1 MPENTV
7 SVCRP
12 GRFGNPFMVGPDRTQ
27 RQAVECFRAW
37 LTTPYITA
45 GIPEKKQAILDGL
58 ESIRGKNLACFC
70 QPGTACHAD
79 VLLDLANTHAEEHDS
94 DSSTDIKDAP
104 QNTDR
109 DSVESADLLVDLD
122 YQVDQALEHQRRL
135 TRETEILQAKCEV
148 AGEYRVKFM
157 DLRDKLRA
165 KISSTN
171 THAEERDSDS
181 SN

>member
-1 MPENTV
+1 MKTEEDTAASCSATSPCRVWRRRVKGWRMPENTV

-79 VLLDLANTHAEEHDS
+79 VLLDLAN
-94 DSSTDIKDAP
+94 
-104 QNTDR
+104 
-109 DSVESADLLVDLD
+109 
-122 YQVDQALEHQRRL
+122 DQGQLR
-135 TRETEILQAKCEV
+135 RETNHE
-148 AGEYRVKFM
+148 
-157 DLRDKLRA
+157 
-165 KISSTN
+165 
-171 THAEERDSDS
+171 
-181 SN
+181 